1 MITKDD
7 IEGAV
12 HQRRNRPIFLI
23 DITVPRNIDPA
34 VKDVDNAFV
43 FDIDD
48 LRAHVGHNQDER
60 LKEAAT
66 AEKLVK
72 EEVGGMVAWVRGLE
86 ATPTTVA
93 LKKKA
98 EDIKKTELEKA
109 FNRLG
114 ELSEKDRGAIEGLA
128 SAIVNK
134 LLHGPL
140 VTLKAEAQS
149 QNGFAF
155 IEVARQFFELQE
167 RELHPLESQSQESEV
182 GDELSEESLSEKDQ
196 Q

>member
-1 MITKDD
+1 M
-7 IEGAV
+7 
-12 HQRRNRPIFLI
+12 
-23 DITVPRNIDPA
+23 
-34 VKDVDNAFV
+34 DNAFV

-48 LRAHVGHNQDER
+48 LNAHVGHNQDER

-72 EEVGGMVAWVRGLE
+72 EEVESMVAWVRGLE
-86 ATPTTVA
+86 ATPTIVA
-93 LKKKA
+93 LRKKA
-98 EDIKKTELEKA
+98 EDIKSIELEKA
-109 FNRLG
+109 FHRLG

-128 SAIVNK
+128 SGIVNK

-155 IEVARQFFELQE
+155 IEAARRFFELRE
-167 RELHPLESQSQESEV
+167 RELHSFESHSQSSEV
-182 GDELSEESLSEKDQ
+182 SDEASEESLSQKDGQ
-196 Q
+196 